1 MAEFITYKPTEK
13 LTTRNR
19 STYYGAIKDWVINMP
34 VFEKWFNII
43 YGDDNYT
50 ITFAPKDENLVT
62 FKSVLMVTSSGTTLY
77 GYTSSTGNVAATFPY
92 FTNDAP
98 LYIYDGDDTF
108 SIGLG
113 SVKPLYTITAAKSFT
128 DESVRNIVLVGY
140 QQLYE
145 CISGDS
151 YLNSVS
157 TVFNKVCTDIT
168 DVYRIQ
174 SLPISNTD
182 LICTRVYYFDGGMS
196 NLPSGVFK
204 VGNNTYCALALNIVL
219 KLS

>member
-13 LTTRNR
+13 LITRNR

-43 YGDDNYT
+43 YDDDNYT
-50 ITFAPKDENLVT
+50 ITFTPKDENLVV
-62 FKSVLMVTSSGTTLY
+62 FKSVLMVTSSGTSLY
-77 GYTSSTGNVAATFPY
+77 GYTASSASVSITFNR
-92 FTNDAP
+92 FTDDAP
-98 LYIYDGDDTF
+98 FYIYDGDDTF

-113 SVKPLYTITAAKSFT
+113 NIKPLYTITTAKSFT
-128 DESVRNIVLVGY
+128 DESARNIVLLGY

-151 YLNSVS
+151 YLNSVGS
-157 TVFNKVCTDIT
+157 VFNKVCPDIT

-196 NLPSGVFK
+196 NPPSGVFK
-204 VGNNTYCALALNIVL
+204 VGNNTYCTLALNIVL

>member
-13 LTTRNR
+13 LITRNR

-34 VFEKWFNII
+34 VFEKWFNIT
-43 YGDDNYT
+43 YDDDNYT
-50 ITFAPKDENLVT
+50 ITFTPKDENLVV
-62 FKSVLMVTSSGTTLY
+62 FKSVIMVTSSGTSLY
-77 GYTSSTGNVAATFPY
+77 GYTSSAGSVAASFDY
-92 FTNDAP
+92 FTGDAP
-98 LYIYDGDDTF
+98 FYIYDGDDTF

-113 SVKPLYTITAAKSFT
+113 SIKPLYTITTAKSFT
-128 DESVRNIVLVGY
+128 DESARKVVLIGY
-140 QQLYE
+140 QQVYE
-145 CISGDS
+145 CVSGDS
-151 YLNSVS
+151 YLNSVGS
-157 TVFNKVCTDIT
+157 VFNKVCANVT

-196 NLPSGVFK
+196 NPPSGVFK
-204 VGNNTYCALALNIVL
+204 VGNNTYCTLALNIVL